1 MHPLYYIRAWPSKNP
16 NNASKVGDVIG
27 PVLGAGQ
34 YDLEGCIPC
43 DGAQLLIQHYPELY
57 RVIGRKYSPTK
68 ELVKRI
74 EPTDTF
80 GRLITHFFP
89 DNFLVGRMRV
99 DNPEYRDGY
108 FNVPKIGTE
117 QRSTIRHTFD

>member
-1 MHPLYYIRAWPSKNP
+1 MIYSEEIQRLRALIEQHNHAYY
-16 NNASKVGDVIG
+16 
-27 PVLGAGQ
+27 VLN
-34 YDLEGCIPC
+34 
-43 DGAQLLIQHYPELY
+43 
-57 RVIGRKYSPTK
+57 
-68 ELVKRI
+68 